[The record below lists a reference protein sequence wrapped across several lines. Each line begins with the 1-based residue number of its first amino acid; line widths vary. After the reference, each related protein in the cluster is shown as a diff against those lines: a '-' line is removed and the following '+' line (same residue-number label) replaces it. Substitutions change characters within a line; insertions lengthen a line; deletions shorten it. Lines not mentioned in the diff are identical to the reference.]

1 MRGDFDLIKN
11 FDQLILS
18 VIFFLIAAAIFLNTG
33 VERCHGITPDHRPE

>member
-33 VERCHGITPDHRPE
+33 VERLSLIHI

>member
-18 VIFFLIAAAIFLNTG
+18 VIFFLIAAAIFLNG
-33 VERCHGITPDHRPE
+33 KCGRRNCGRND